1 MNATESP
8 AHGPAPLKLTVL
20 VLAAGAS
27 SRMRGTDKLVE
38 TVGGM
43 PLLRRV
49 VLAGIGTG
57 LPVVVALAQDRPER
71 REALQGL
78 SIEPVFACGEMSDS
92 LRAGLGRIDPT
103 HAVLLLLADMPE
115 IECQDLCKMIS
126 AYSLAP
132 EFIYRATN
140 DMGHDGHPVIF
151 PAWARPALMG
161 IIGDTGA
168 KAVLKAHAH
177 SIRHVPLPGLRATT
191 DLDTPED
198 WAKWRKA
205 QATGGHN

>member
-1 MNATESP
+1 MKATVSP
-8 AHGPAPLKLTVL
+8 AHRPAPLKLTVL

-27 SRMRGTDKLVE
+27 SRMRGTDKLME

-57 LPVVVALAQDRPER
+57 LPVVVVLAQDRPER
-71 REALQGL
+71 SKAFQGL
-78 SIEPVFACGEMSDS
+78 RMEPVFARGQMSDS

-115 IECQDLCKMIS
+115 IESQDLSKMIS

-140 DMGHDGHPVIF
+140 DMGHYGHPVIF
-151 PAWARPALMG
+151 PVWARPALMG

-168 KAVLKAHAH
+168 KAALKAHAH
-177 SIRHVPLPGLRATT
+177 CIRHVPLPGVRATT

-198 WAKWRKA
+198 WAKWRKP
-205 QATGGHN
+205 QATGGRN